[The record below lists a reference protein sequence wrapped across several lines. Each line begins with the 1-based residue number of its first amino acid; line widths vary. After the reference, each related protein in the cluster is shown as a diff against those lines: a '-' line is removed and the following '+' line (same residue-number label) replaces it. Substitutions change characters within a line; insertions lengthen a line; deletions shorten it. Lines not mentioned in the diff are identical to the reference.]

1 MAACGDGSFD
11 DRDSWSW
18 IPRAGPSSGPN
29 SAQLRSGAFYAGLNG
44 AQRQKSPDKKG
55 PIKATA
61 NRGFRNPETP
71 QPRECR
77 ARGPTSLTS
86 GLINPKSGRDQKI
99 RPRSYQRG
107 RGECGE
113 ARGGEGPRRVTW

>member
-1 MAACGDGSFD
+1 MAACGDGSFE

-29 SAQLRSGAFYAGLNG
+29 SAQLRDLGPTRVALSMR

-61 NRGFRNPETP
+61 KRGFRNPETP

-86 GLINPKSGRDQKI
+86 GLINPKSGRNQKI
-99 RPRSYQRG
+99 RPRTPDGSHG
-107 RGECGE
+107 R
-113 ARGGEGPRRVTW
+113 